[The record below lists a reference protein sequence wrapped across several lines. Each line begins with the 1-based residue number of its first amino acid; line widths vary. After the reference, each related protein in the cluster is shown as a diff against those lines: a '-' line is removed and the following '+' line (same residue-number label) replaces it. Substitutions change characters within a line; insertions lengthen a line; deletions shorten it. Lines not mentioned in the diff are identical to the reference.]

1 MKESPTRKSTG
12 YRYTMT
18 NLTSGFCPRCGAPTE
33 DGGLCGKCKAK
44 DLVWAEIP
52 ERLEC
57 TICPTCGSVKTSGMW
72 ADSAVER
79 DTIAYAIAKSAIKIH
94 KDVTDVQTS
103 IHIREASS
111 NRSFIDVLVLG
122 NLYGIPVERS
132 AKIKFVW
139 IHEQCDRCSRIA
151 GSYYEGVIQV
161 RAAGRLPTAFE
172 KTRCAKIA
180 YQLEDQMQNA
190 GDRLAFVSDIEE
202 IDGGIDITFST
213 QAIGNLIARDITGA
227 LGGSYTTHPKLIG
240 EKNGTRLYRVTY
252 SLRLPRFARG
262 DVIFRDKTWCKIL
275 RQTKD
280 TLFVQDL
287 TTGLT
292 RSFRED
298 DEDPLL
304 GNVNNAETAEVIY
317 KDAGILGIL
326 DPADGSVHEIP
337 DRQWMNAAPGDSV
350 LFLRG
355 KETLTAVAKKEPD
368 ESSEL
373 PDEHTTTET

>member
-1 MKESPTRKSTG
+1 
-12 YRYTMT
+12 MT
-18 NLTSGFCPRCGAPTE
+18 DLTSGFCPRCGAPTA

-44 DLVWAEIP
+44 DLIWAEIP
-52 ERLEC
+52 ARLEC
-57 TICPTCGSVKTSGMW
+57 TVCPTCGSIKTNGMW
-72 ADSAVER
+72 ADTKVER
-79 DTIAYAIAKSAIKIH
+79 EEIAYNIASAAVKIH
-94 KDVTDVQTS
+94 KDVKNVQTS
-103 IHIREASS
+103 LNIREASS
-111 NRSFIDVLVLG
+111 NRSFIDVTVIG
-122 NLYGIPVERS
+122 ELYGIPVEKTAR
-132 AKIKFVW
+132 IKFVW

-161 RAAGRLPTAFE
+161 RAAGRRPTSFE

-240 EKNGTRLYRVTY
+240 EKNGIKLYRVTY
-252 SLRLPRFARG
+252 SLRLPRFSRG
-262 DVIFRDKTWCKIL
+262 DVVFRDKSWCRIL
-275 RQTKD
+275 RQTKE

-292 RSFRED
+292 RSFKEN

-304 GNVNNAETAEVIY
+304 GNTAGAETADVIY
-317 KDAGILGIL
+317 KDAGILGIM
-326 DPADGSVHEIP
+326 DPADGTVHEIP
-337 DRQWMNAAPGDSV
+337 DCEWMNAFPGDKV
-350 LFLRG
+350 RFLRG
-355 KETLTAVAKKEPD
+355 KDIIVAVAKEEP
-368 ESSEL
+368 EL
-373 PDEHTTTET
+373 PDEQ

>member
-1 MKESPTRKSTG
+1 
-12 YRYTMT
+12 MT
-18 NLTSGFCPRCGAPTE
+18 NLTSGFCPRCGTPTP

-44 DLVWAEIP
+44 DLIWATVP

-57 TICPTCGSVKTSGMW
+57 TVCPTCGSIKTSGMW

-79 DTIAYAIAKSAIKIH
+79 HEIAYNIVSSSLKIH
-94 KDVTDVQTS
+94 PDVKNVQTS
-103 IHIREASS
+103 IDIRDTSS
-111 NRSFIDVLVLG
+111 NRSLAEVLIIG
-122 NLYGIPVERS
+122 ELYGIPVEHS
-132 AKIKFVW
+132 SKIKFVW

-161 RAAGRLPTAFE
+161 RAAGRKPTEFE
-172 KTRCAKIA
+172 KTRSAKIA

-190 GDRLAFVSDIEE
+190 GDRLSFVSDIEE

-227 LGGSYTTHPKLIG
+227 LGGSFTTHPKLIG

-262 DVIFRDKTWCKIL
+262 DVVYKGKTWCKIL
-275 RQTKD
+275 RQTKE

-287 TTGLT
+287 ATGLT
-292 RSFRED
+292 RSFKVD

-304 GNVNNAETAEVIY
+304 GNVRDAESADVIY
-317 KDAGILGIL
+317 KDAGVLGII
-326 DPADGSVHEIP
+326 DPKDSTVHELP
-337 DRQWMNAAPGDSV
+337 DREWMNIYPGEKI

-355 KETLTAVAKKEPD
+355 KDDLIVAVSKEVQEEEQTEEETPSPAE
-368 ESSEL
+368 
-373 PDEHTTTET
+373 